1 MFNAYALHSL
11 MRNYCQ
17 LDVGQVNKW
26 LKVVISCLFAHCLG
40 KGCRSQFNGLVSFQS
55 NFKQNNAL
63 SFSFYI
69 YIYFFCFG
77 FLSLSTV
84 NFF

>member
-17 LDVGQVNKW
+17 LDVSQVNKW

-63 SFSFYI
+63 SFSIYI
-69 YIYFFCFG
+69 YIFFLLVFYRYPR
-77 FLSLSTV
+77 
-84 NFF
+84 